1 MGSPKICVVITA
13 SDMEGVLETARR
25 IEALNPDFIEVRLDY
40 IEGTPDLYEIRGAS
54 RLPMIATNRGT
65 DHGGLSTDPDS
76 DRVEMLLNACEVG
89 FEYADV
95 ELDLMKV
102 SNVAVEVRDRGAQ
115 TIISHHDFMC
125 TPEKRS
131 LNHIMKRMII
141 AGADIC
147 KIVGMSN
154 TPRDNLRYL
163 NLIQENLDVNL
174 VCFGMG
180 ETGLLSRVFSPVF
193 GGAFT
198 YASTERGR
206 ESAPGQL
213 TIAELRQIYALMGV

>member
-25 IEALNPDFIEVRLDY
+25 IEALNPDLMEVRLDY
-40 IEGTPDLYEIRGAS
+40 IDGTPDLNEIRGSS

-65 DHGGLSTDPDS
+65 DHGGLSTDSDS
-76 DRVEMLLNACEVG
+76 DRVETLLKACEAG

-95 ELDLMKV
+95 ELDIMEV
-102 SNVAVEVRDRGAQ
+102 GNVTVEVRDRGAQ
-115 TIISHHDFMC
+115 AIISHHDFMC
-125 TPEKRS
+125 TPEEES
-131 LNHIMKRMII
+131 LNRIMKRMLMV
-141 AGADIC
+141 GADIC
-147 KIVGMSN
+147 KIVGTSN
-154 TPRDNLRYL
+154 TPGDNLRYL
-163 NLIQENLDVNL
+163 NLIQGNLDVNL

-180 ETGLLSRVFSPVF
+180 ETGLLSRIFGPVF